1 MGIVDKPEQQMT
13 AEERAA
19 VARVSET
26 LEVRKGR
33 YKTGIPWREGEPKL
47 ANNYEVALMRLKSQE

>member
-19 VARVSET
+19 VAQVSET
-26 LEVRKGR
+26 LEVRKGGLVHA
-33 YKTGIPWREGEPKL
+33 TG
-47 ANNYEVALMRLKSQE
+47 VHS